1 MKVSRQ
7 DLRGLIIQE
16 VIRLLDENPRLMEEG
31 WKDWA
36 RRAATGAALIGALGG
51 APDVAAQPVPQN
63 PVASVQEKT
72 IVLKVPN
79 LVASNYDIT
88 GYKWAY
94 DKDMLTMTQ
103 ATRNKLPKAQKG
115 RLSKIYKARNT
126 AAWEFLNKFEAHQKS
141 KPNIRLPKD
150 REGWTR
156 VPFSEC
162 TGDERELYLF
172 PANGDVF
179 TGQERAFAQKW
190 GIKLPTLESL
200 GLTR

>member
-7 DLRGLIIQE
+7 DLRDLIIQE

-63 PVASVQEKT
+63 PVASVQEKRVV
-72 IVLKVPN
+72 ISIPHLID
-79 LVASNYDIT
+79 ASPHETY
-88 GYKWAY
+88 YKFDY
-94 DKDMLTMTQ
+94 DKDILKVTK
-103 ATRNKLPKAQKG
+103 ATRNKLSKADRG
-115 RLSKIYKARNT
+115 RLSKIYKARNA
-126 AAWEFLNKFEAHQKS
+126 AAWEFLNKFEAHQEGNPSVALPEENDGTLMPAFKS
-141 KPNIRLPKD
+141 EFGE
-150 REGWTR
+150 EG
-156 VPFSEC
+156 V
-162 TGDERELYLF
+162 YLI

-179 TGQERAFAQKW
+179 TEQERAFAQKW